1 METSPPTFKQSLLRW
16 LLTVPSVAGRTLP
29 VRLALFIGFAYL
41 FLWVPDIDLVLIG
54 LLHHRSI
61 VTHSLLPGL
70 LFLLLGRSLGAAPV
84 AGALVGLSVHLT
96 SDMLSPMV
104 GFAQIW
110 LPAPYTASLGPF
122 SYLWLGANA
131 LLGFMAASFI
141 ARIAYR
147 RFALAVVALTGVV
160 TGTAYGWFNEN
171 SVLSVLLV
179 LVMVALSLLPETLWR
194 RRSRKKAKAATSG
207 I

>member
-1 METSPPTFKQSLLRW
+1 
-16 LLTVPSVAGRTLP
+16 
-29 VRLALFIGFAYL
+29 LALFVGFAYL

-110 LPAPYTASLGPF
+110 LPAP
-122 SYLWLGANA
+122 
-131 LLGFMAASFI
+131 
-141 ARIAYR
+141 
-147 RFALAVVALTGVV
+147 
-160 TGTAYGWFNEN
+160 
-171 SVLSVLLV
+171 
-179 LVMVALSLLPETLWR
+179 
-194 RRSRKKAKAATSG
+194 
-207 I
+207 